1 MTPTTAP
8 AHRTREPADRT
19 DPRAEAERA
28 AAQRLL
34 NSYLRESGTPLPAEG
49 GDGALVARIALP
61 VADASLVVPVVHRSV
76 FGHHAYGAPVRL
88 EPSHGP
94 SSPVRLDELVRLVL
108 NEVEAIAARVFGPVP
123 DADDRKR
130 ALAEQIQGSVD
141 ATARYLEHHRDTGA
155 PVPDDPTRAAEQSV
169 LLGHPFHPTPK
180 SIQGFGDDLASYAPE
195 LGASFVPHWFAVDRR
210 ILLERRTGPGPW
222 TPGPVAAAA
231 REALG
236 DRAPVGAPSP
246 GADPA
251 LVPVHPWQA
260 RHLASRPEAA
270 RLTADGLLTDLGPLG
285 APVYPTSSVRTV
297 CDPRFPTSWKLPLH
311 VRITNFVRTNPVPHL
326 VRAADAAAVVG
337 ALAPEWDH
345 PGFAALAE
353 TGFRTLD
360 PGAVGDGLAADLGVL
375 YRDNPFTVG
384 RQAPQVLASLLEER
398 DGEEPGIVR
407 EVRRCSPD
415 PGARPGAEHT
425 ADWLRRYL
433 AVSLVPLLEVFE
445 RDGVAFEA
453 HAQNALLVTDGGRPE
468 AFRVR
473 DMEGTAVSR
482 GRLRSGT
489 GLPPDSPLLYGEDEA
504 WLRLRY
510 YAVTN
515 QLGHVVAVL
524 GRHTGADERA
534 LWHTVRS
541 VLADRPG
548 PRAADLLSHPS
559 LPAKANLVSRFAGR
573 GEDPLY
579 VDVPNPLFEV
589 NR

>member
-1 MTPTTAP
+1 MTPITTAP
-8 AHRTREPADRT
+8 EHRART
-19 DPRAEAERA
+19 HADPRAEAERA
-28 AAQRLL
+28 AVQRLL
-34 NSYLRESGTPLPAEG
+34 NTYLRESGTPLVPDG
-49 GDGALVARIALP
+49 GDRARIALP

-76 FGHHAYGAPVRL
+76 FGHHAYGAPLRL
-88 EPSHGP
+88 EPSRGA
-94 SSPVRLDELVRLVL
+94 SAPVHLDDLVRLVL
-108 NEVEAIAARVFGPVP
+108 DEVEAIAARVFGPVP

-130 ALAEQIQGSVD
+130 ALAEQIRSSVD
-141 ATARYLEHHRDTGA
+141 ATTRYLEHHRNTGTSA
-155 PVPDDPTRAAEQSV
+155 RTGTGVPDDPTRAAEQSV

-180 SIQGFGDDLASYAPE
+180 SVQGFGDELASYAPE
-195 LGASFVPHWFAVDRR
+195 LGASFVPHWFAVDRS

-222 TPGPVAAAA
+222 TPDPVAAAA

-236 DRAPVGAPSP
+236 GAAPDGAS
-246 GADPA
+246 A
-251 LVPVHPWQA
+251 LIPVHPWQA
-260 RHLASRPEAA
+260 RHLASRTDVA

-285 APVYPTSSVRTV
+285 ARVYPTSSVRTV

-326 VRAADAAAVVG
+326 VRAADAAAVVA

-360 PGAVGDGLAADLGVL
+360 PAAVGDDLAADLGVL
-375 YRDNPFTVG
+375 YRDSPTADG
-384 RQAPQVLASLLEER
+384 RQAPQVLAALLEER
-398 DGEEPGIVR
+398 DGEEPGLVR
-407 EVRRCSPD
+407 EVRCCSPD
-415 PGARPGAEHT
+415 PGTRPGADHT

-453 HAQNALLVTDGGRPE
+453 HAQNALLATDGGRPA

-482 GRLRSGT
+482 DRLRPGT
-489 GLPPDSPLLYGEDEA
+489 GPAPDSPLLYGDDEA

-524 GRHTGADERA
+524 GRHTGADEAA
-534 LWHTVRS
+534 LWSTVRA
-541 VLADRPG
+541 VLAGRPG
-548 PRAADLLSHPS
+548 TRAADLLSRPS